1 MQKIVLYDGVCGLC
15 NRLVQFLIVRDKND
29 RLLFAAL
36 QSDFAAKVLL
46 RHGIDPKDLDTV
58 QLIENY
64 NETNERVFGKSDAVA
79 RSLIELGGFWKLLG
93 SISTFI
99 PRFIRDRLYRLVARS
114 RYRIFGK
121 YETCMLPGPEQR
133 SKFLDL

>member
-1 MQKIVLYDGVCGLC
+1 M
-15 NRLVQFLIVRDKND
+15 QFLIVRDKND

-58 QLIENY
+58 RLIENY
-64 NETNERVFGKSDAVA
+64 DEANEQVFGKSDAVA
-79 RSLIELGGFWKLLG
+79 RSLIELGGSWKLLG
-93 SISTFI
+93 TISTFI